1 MNVIAPVSYTST
13 PWWQTLAEGI
23 AGKGI
28 GPGTLSAA
36 ALESVIAGR
45 RAACTSRMKR
55 QRARSER
62 AIARLLQQHTERRLP

>member
-1 MNVIAPVSYTST
+1 MNVIAPVFYTST

-28 GPGTLSAA
+28 GRTLSAA